1 MNQIQSTTPF
11 KTYAD
16 AYIQRGWFIFP
27 LRQNGK
33 TPLTPN
39 GFKDASNDPAVIKEW
54 ARKYPYANIGIAT
67 EASHLIVVDCD
78 SSKGQTPPAPWNQSG
93 IIDGVDVF
101 HTKIADS
108 GNRFDYNTFIV
119 WTPNSG
125 VHYYFHDG
133 GVPIPSGTNVN
144 DLWRVDIRSKG
155 GYIVA
160 PGSVL
165 ENGSYEVESVGSVA
179 QMPLWMRALVSPKKS
194 VKFTSVTKTVI
205 RYSKS
210 TYSVENAIKE
220 QIRILSMATIGTRN
234 ETLNRVSFNC
244 GKLVGSA
251 PELRV
256 FAINELKRTALSI
269 GLSET
274 EAARTIASA
283 FKAGLEASR
292 G

>member
-1 MNQIQSTTPF
+1 MNQIKSTTPF

-27 LRQNGK
+27 LRKNGK
-33 TPLTPN
+33 EPLTPN

-119 WTPNSG
+119 WTPNNG

-133 GVPIPSGTNVN
+133 GVPIRSGANVN

-179 QMPLWMRALVSPKKS
+179 QMPLWMRALVSPKKTTTITTI
-194 VKFTSVTKTVI
+194 TSTVT

-210 TYSVENAIKE
+210 NSYCEAGIKQE
-220 QIRILSMATIGTRN
+220 IRSLSQATIGTRN
-234 ETLNRVSFNC
+234 DSLNRASFNC
-244 GKLVGSA
+244 GKLVGVC
-251 PELRV
+251 PELREFV
-256 FAINELKRTALSI
+256 INALKRTSISI
-269 GLSET
+269 GLSEA